1 MLIVVNEGV
10 RPAAVP
16 RTWTFLQPVGTQR
29 YGELVVSQVVGRRG
43 GLENLV
49 SAIWDT
55 YVTRTLILEL
65 LVCHVSW
72 PKSFVV
78 DIFISCSL
86 LEGFPVMVVSPQPEM
101 SKVRYKNI
109 LSDYIFMTEYTDNHF
124 VQKICSLILVN
135 LWICCTQNQGVNLLR
150 RSIFWNI

>member
-49 SAIWDT
+49 TAILD
-55 YVTRTLILEL
+55 
-65 LVCHVSW
+65 
-72 PKSFVV
+72 K
-78 DIFISCSL
+78 
-86 LEGFPVMVVSPQPEM
+86 
-101 SKVRYKNI
+101 
-109 LSDYIFMTEYTDNHF
+109 
-124 VQKICSLILVN
+124 
-135 LWICCTQNQGVNLLR
+135 
-150 RSIFWNI
+150 